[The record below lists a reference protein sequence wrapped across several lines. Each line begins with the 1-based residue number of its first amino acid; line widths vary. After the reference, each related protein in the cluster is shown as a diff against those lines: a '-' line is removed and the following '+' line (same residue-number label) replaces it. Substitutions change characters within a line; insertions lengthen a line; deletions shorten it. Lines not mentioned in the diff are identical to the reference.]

1 MDFTQIL
8 KQTRKKQKMT
18 QQVLAERVGVST
30 ATISYWEKGTFA
42 PTDASNISALEIA
55 LNFESG
61 ALYKYLY
68 GNPTKSPLGRERAGV
83 KEAV

>member
-1 MDFTQIL
+1 MDFAQIL
-8 KQTRKKQKMT
+8 KQARKKQKMT

-30 ATISYWEKGTFA
+30 ATISYWEKGAFV

-61 ALYKYLY
+61 TLYKYLY
-68 GNPTKSPLGRERAGV
+68 GNPTKSPLCRERA
-83 KEAV
+83 EAKKAV